1 MQIAIISGKAFQ
13 YTDEDTLVPMD
24 DCVVETKDKVVDLRT
39 ARQSRTMWSWLNRVS
54 IALNDAGL
62 DLKKTIKADV
72 NWNKD
77 SAKLLLWDAIQKAVT
92 KKTSS
97 TKLTKDEWSLVYE
110 TLNRLLG
117 DKFSVYVELTHD
129 ERLRIEQNYKDK

>member
-1 MQIAIISGKAFQ
+1 MQIAIINGKAFQ
-13 YTDEDTLVPMD
+13 YTDEDTLIPMD

-54 IALNDAGL
+54 IVLNDAGL

-72 NWNKD
+72 DWNKD
-77 SAKLLLWDAIQKAVT
+77 SVKLLLWDTIQKAVT
-92 KKTSS
+92 GKTSS
-97 TKLTKDEWSLVYE
+97 TKLSKEEWSLVYE

-117 DKFSVYVELTHD
+117 DKFSVHVELTHD
-129 ERLRIEQNYKDK
+129 ERLRIEQNYEDR